1 MPKAITKG
9 SRKISKKNYKKTS
22 KKTSKK
28 SSKKSSK
35 KGSKKTKTSK
45 KSHKSLSTSSEDMRD
60 ILDMPDNNFQ
70 GMPQQ
75 QFQGMPQHQFQGMP
89 QAISPSQVD
98 PMMINNSA
106 PYNQNITPELLGMN
120 QNNLMSSQD
129 MISGLRN
136 FASTPN
142 NRVENYMSGLNSQNL
157 AGLNNFSQSL
167 TPTNMNVAQQLG
179 TPLGEPMPQMGTP
192 VPQMGTPVPQ
202 MGTPVQQM
210 GTPVPQMGTPMGA
223 PNLSGLMNFA

>member
-75 QFQGMPQHQFQGMP
+75 QQFQGMPQQQQFQGMPQQQFQGMP

-142 NRVENYMSGLNSQNL
+142 NRVENYMSGLNNQNL

-202 MGTPVQQM
+202 MGTP
-210 GTPVPQMGTPMGA
+210 MGA

>member
-75 QFQGMPQHQFQGMP
+75 QQFQGMPQQQFQGMP

-142 NRVENYMSGLNSQNL
+142 NRVENYMSGLNNQNL

-192 VPQMGTPVPQ
+192 VPQMGTP
-202 MGTPVQQM
+202 
-210 GTPVPQMGTPMGA
+210 MGA

>member
-1 MPKAITKG
+1 MRIFSVGIIFTPSIF
-9 SRKISKKNYKKTS
+9 
-22 KKTSKK
+22 
-28 SSKKSSK
+28 SSFN
-35 KGSKKTKTSK
+35 
-45 KSHKSLSTSSEDMRD
+45 L
-60 ILDMPDNNFQ
+60 
-70 GMPQQ
+70 
-75 QFQGMPQHQFQGMP
+75 
-89 QAISPSQVD
+89 AISPSQVD

-142 NRVENYMSGLNSQNL
+142 NRVENYMSGLNNQNL

-202 MGTPVQQM
+202 MGTPV
-210 GTPVPQMGTPMGA
+210 PQMGTPMGA

>member
-75 QFQGMPQHQFQGMP
+75 QQFQGMPQQQQFQGMP

-142 NRVENYMSGLNSQNL
+142 NRVENYMSGLNNQNL

-202 MGTPVQQM
+202 MGTP
-210 GTPVPQMGTPMGA
+210 MGA